1 MDESEI
7 REHRANAEQHLQKGE
22 ELIEQITNGLK
33 EAARDG
39 HPTAIHEETSKTPRD
54 VEKTPRDVEKTL
66 KRNRGAVRKRIRG
79 GRIAVQK
86 P

>member
-54 VEKTPRDVEKTL
+54 VEKTL
-66 KRNRGAVRKRIRG
+66 KRKRGAVRKRIRG
-79 GRIAVQK
+79 GSRKIAAQK
-86 P
+86 R